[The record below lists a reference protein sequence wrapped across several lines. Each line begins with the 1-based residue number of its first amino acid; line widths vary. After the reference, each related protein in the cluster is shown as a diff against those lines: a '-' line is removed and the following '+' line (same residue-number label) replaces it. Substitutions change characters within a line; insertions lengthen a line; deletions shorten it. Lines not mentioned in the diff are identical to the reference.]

1 MSLFNKYRPTRFSD
15 VAQEHVSRVLKAQ
28 IATGNNV
35 NTYLFS
41 GPPGTGKTTL
51 ARIMAMALLCDNR
64 KEGESEPD
72 PDSRSSQLI
81 REDRHRDVIEV
92 NCATNG
98 GVSEMREMIAE
109 KMRVQPTMGNYR
121 VFILDECHMLTT
133 QAQNSL
139 LKIMEEPPPHV
150 VFFLCTTDPQKVLPA
165 IRSRCQHHMLTRVS
179 DANSKAILENVVKQE
194 KIATAEEEALN
205 LIVQSAQGSVRTA
218 LVILEQVSL
227 IGVTE
232 SNVRAVLGR
241 GPRGLA
247 IDLLRSIADLNHGE
261 AYRLIKAAHVEGRDL
276 SALLED
282 VARALMTMAEYRLLK
297 VDKAQRDPALNDL
310 ITRFKGPQVVD
321 ITNQLLEIANKIKQ
335 NVASDLVVQAGI
347 LRIIDKFAKTLEVKA
362 AT

>member
-1 MSLFNKYRPTRFSD
+1 MSLYNKYRPYRFSD

-28 IATGNNV
+28 IATGSHV
-35 NTYLFS
+35 NTYLLS

-51 ARIMAMALLCDNR
+51 ARIMAMALLCENR
-64 KEGESEPD
+64 AKGASEPD
-72 PDSRSSQLI
+72 SSSRSCQLI

-98 GVSEMREMIAE
+98 GVNEMREMIAE
-109 KMRVQPTMGNYR
+109 KIRVQPTMGDYR
-121 VFILDECHMLTT
+121 IFILDECHMLTT

-150 VFFLCTTDPQKVLPA
+150 IFFLCTTDPHKVLPA

-179 DANSKAILENVVKQE
+179 NADIKAILKNVVKE
-194 KIATAEEEALN
+194 ESMTAEDAALDV
-205 LIVQSAQGSVRTA
+205 IIQAAQGSARTA

-232 SNVRAVLGR
+232 DNVRAVLGR

-247 IDLLRSIADLNHGE
+247 IDLLKAIANTNHGE
-261 AYRLIKAAHVEGRDL
+261 AYRLIKAAHIEGRDL

-282 VARALMTMAEYRLLK
+282 AGRILMTMAEYRLLK
-297 VDKAQRDPALNDL
+297 VDKSERDPEIAEMILL
-310 ITRFKGPQVVD
+310 FKGPQIVD
-321 ITNQLLEIANKIKQ
+321 ITTQLLDIANKIRQ
-335 NVASDLVVQAGI
+335 NVAADLVVQTGM
-347 LRIIDKFAKTLEVKA
+347 LRIIDRFAKTKEPPPA
-362 AT
+362 A